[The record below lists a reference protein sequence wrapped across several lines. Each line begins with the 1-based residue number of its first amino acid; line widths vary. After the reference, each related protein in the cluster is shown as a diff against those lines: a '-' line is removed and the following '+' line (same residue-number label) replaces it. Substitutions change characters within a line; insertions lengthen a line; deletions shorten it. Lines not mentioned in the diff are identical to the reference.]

1 MGRENAKGIAPG
13 AERRRV
19 HVGDC
24 AGRGAAGEFAWGGI
38 APGAERRRVHVGDCA
53 GRGAPA
59 RSCRR
64 LRRARSA
71 GAFPLGEDLN
81 FVKRPRCAFGA
92 PPGFLWPLGSPER
105 VRSQGP

>member
-1 MGRENAKGIAPG
+1 MERRGRVAKGIAPGAERGRVAKGIAPG

-19 HVGDC
+19 
-24 AGRGAAGEFAWGGI
+24 AFGG
-38 APGAERRRVHVGDCA
+38 
-53 GRGAPA
+53 
-59 RSCRR
+59 
-64 LRRARSA
+64 
-71 GAFPLGEDLN
+71 DLN